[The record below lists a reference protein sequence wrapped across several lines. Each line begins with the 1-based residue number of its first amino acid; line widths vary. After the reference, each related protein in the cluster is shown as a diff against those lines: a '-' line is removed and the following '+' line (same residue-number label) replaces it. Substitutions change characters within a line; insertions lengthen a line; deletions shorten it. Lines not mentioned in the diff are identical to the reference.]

1 MIEKIMINQRTVS
14 SRPIKKRPKS
24 IHHQIVETLGREIV
38 TGGMPIG
45 SQIPTESIL
54 AESLGVGRLALREAM
69 KVLAA
74 MGMVVILPK
83 TGTHVLPRESWN
95 LFDPNVLQWHV
106 QFAFDDEFTKDLV
119 ELRNMIEPVA
129 AGIAATQASPE
140 QIEKIRQAY
149 VAMVDA
155 ETHAEYLEADLR
167 FHSAVLSSCKN
178 RFIRQLQI
186 PISEVLKVSFKAS
199 STPGRDVDRE
209 HALNLHQALLMAI
222 ENHDP
227 DAAVSAVER
236 LIERASERMRNMR
249 S

>member
-1 MIEKIMINQRTVS
+1 M
-14 SRPIKKRPKS
+14 IKKMITNQCVMNKRPPKNRPKS

-38 TGGMPIG
+38 TGVLPVG

-69 KVLAA
+69 KVLAS

-106 QFAFDDEFTKDLV
+106 QYAFDEEFTKDLV
-119 ELRNMIEPVA
+119 ELRNMIEPAA
-129 AGIAATQASPE
+129 AGIAATQATLE
-140 QIEKIRQAY
+140 QIGTIRQAY
-149 VAMVDA
+149 VDMVQA
-155 ETHAEYLEADLR
+155 ETHADYLEADLR
-167 FHSAVLSSCKN
+167 FHGAVLSSCKN
-178 RFIRQLQI
+178 RFIRQLQT
-186 PISEVLKVSFKAS
+186 PISEVLRVSFKAS
-199 STPGRDVDRE
+199 STPGRDTDRE
-209 HALNLHQALLMAI
+209 HALILHQALLIAI

-227 DAAVSAVER
+227 AAAINSVQK
-236 LIERASERMRNMR
+236 LIDRASERIQSMR

>member
-1 MIEKIMINQRTVS
+1 MTNQRVMNK
-14 SRPIKKRPKS
+14 RPAKNRPKS
-24 IHHQIVETLGREIV
+24 IHYQIVETLGREIV
-38 TGGMPIG
+38 TGVFPVG

-69 KVLAA
+69 KVLAS

-106 QFAFDDEFTKDLV
+106 QYAFDEEFTKDLV

-129 AGIAATQASPE
+129 AGIAATQATPE
-140 QIEKIRQAY
+140 QIEKIQQAY
-149 VAMVDA
+149 VDMVQA
-155 ETHAEYLEADLR
+155 ETHADYLEADLR
-167 FHSAVLSSCKN
+167 FHGAVLSSCKN
-178 RFIRQLQI
+178 RFIRQLQA

-199 STPGRDVDRE
+199 STPGRDADRE
-209 HALNLHQALLMAI
+209 HALILHQALLIAI

-227 DAAVSAVER
+227 SAAKSAVER
-236 LIERASERMRNMR
+236 LIERASERMQHMR